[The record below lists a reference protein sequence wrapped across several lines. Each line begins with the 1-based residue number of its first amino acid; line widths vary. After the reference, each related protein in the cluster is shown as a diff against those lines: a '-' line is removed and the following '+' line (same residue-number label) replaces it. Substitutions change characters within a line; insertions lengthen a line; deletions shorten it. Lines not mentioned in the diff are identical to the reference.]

1 MEIDNR
7 PAFTLA
13 ALAHRWSCST
23 DVVYDMLRKGILKGF
38 KVGSN
43 WRINAAEVDKYEQG
57 GTVK

>member
-38 KVGSN
+38 KV
-43 WRINAAEVDKYEQG
+43 
-57 GTVK
+57 